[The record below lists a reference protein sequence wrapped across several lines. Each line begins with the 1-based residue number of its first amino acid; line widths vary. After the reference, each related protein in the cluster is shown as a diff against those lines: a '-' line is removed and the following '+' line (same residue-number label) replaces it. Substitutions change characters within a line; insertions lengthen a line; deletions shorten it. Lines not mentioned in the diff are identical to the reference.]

1 MTEFWKQPKF
11 WAAAILI
18 LWLGYV
24 IGSNLEQIVVVHI
37 VPGLL
42 HPIVK
47 VSTIVISSII
57 FGVVLTLVIQFMWRR
72 GGRPSKIVVQSPP
85 AAGTSSSTV
94 A

>member
-11 WAAAILI
+11 WATAVLI
-18 LWLGYV
+18 LWLGYI
-24 IGSNLEQIVVVHI
+24 IGSNLEQIVVVRI

-42 HPIVK
+42 HPMVK
-47 VSTIVISSII
+47 VSTIVMTSMI

-85 AAGTSSSTV
+85 APGTSSSTV